1 MANIELQHGKEQQ
14 VDVTLVES
22 GSSAS
27 VSLNSGYSA
36 ELVIRRKAGKSFRG
50 EVVDTLTSANSR
62 IVLLA
67 GGSTW
72 SASTGDVATANI
84 NLKWNTAQA
93 LALPN
98 VTTTVYGDLRVANNA
113 TFADGQVKYH
123 IRLTFD
129 LIESII

>member
-22 GSSAS
+22 GSVAS

-50 EVVDTLTSANSR
+50 EVVDTLTSADSR
-62 IVLLA
+62 ISLLA
-67 GGSTW
+67 GGEV
-72 SASTGDVATANI
+72 GGVATANI

-98 VTTTVYGDLRVANNA
+98 VTTTVYGDLGVANNA

>member
-50 EVVDTLTSANSR
+50 EVVDTLTSADSR
-62 IVLLA
+62 ISLLA
-67 GGSTW
+67 GGEV
-72 SASTGDVATANI
+72 GGVATANI